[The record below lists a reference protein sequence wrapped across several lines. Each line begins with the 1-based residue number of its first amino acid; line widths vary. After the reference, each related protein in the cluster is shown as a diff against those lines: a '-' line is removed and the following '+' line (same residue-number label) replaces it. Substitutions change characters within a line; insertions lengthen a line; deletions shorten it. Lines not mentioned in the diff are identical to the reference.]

1 MFVKSESL
9 PDAMQAH
16 NLEAC
21 AIHETQIS
29 ATRNQDS
36 SYALLV
42 QRIAD
47 PFNREDRI
55 DIVMKDSHGFH
66 AYAML
71 QDSNRFRQN
80 IARCNQRRSLL
91 KELDPG

>member
-1 MFVKSESL
+1 MFVKSENL
-9 PDAMQAH
+9 PDAMQTH
-16 NLEAC
+16 KLEAC

-29 ATRNQDS
+29 AARNQAS

-42 QRIAD
+42 QRIVD
-47 PFNREDRI
+47 PFNREDRV
-55 DIVMKDSHGFH
+55 DIVMKDPHGFH
-66 AYAML
+66 TYAML

-91 KELDPG
+91 KEMDPG